1 MTSQTRY
8 AVFGGTALLGAGLA
22 VGLAAY
28 FVGMPA
34 VGALSGAPA
43 ELAYV
48 PAEASL
54 VAFADVREF
63 MGSDLHQQ
71 LRELTPGP
79 AAAEARGRQWF
90 QDTTGIDVER
100 DVEYVL
106 AYLPAGVEQGRHDQ
120 GLVLVRGRFDQP
132 RVEQLL
138 ERHGAVA
145 ETYRGK
151 RLMVRRFEEPGVPA
165 PDAGAP
171 VPPGAPR
178 PEMAVGFIQAG
189 LVAVGTRAAL
199 VQAIDLESGAGV
211 DITRNDAVMALVREA
226 DDSHAWAVGRFD
238 TLLADAHVP
247 VEVASRLPPVT
258 YFAAS
263 GTIDAGLSG
272 RVRMEARDAEAAQQL
287 NEVVRGFVALA
298 KLQSGSNPEVG
309 AFLQSIQLRSEETTV
324 ELSFAVP
331 SDAVRSLLSRA
342 HVGLVP

>member
-63 MGSDLHQQ
+63 IGSDLHQQ

-151 RLMVRRFEEPGVPA
+151 RLMVRRF
-165 PDAGAP
+165 
-171 VPPGAPR
+171 
-178 PEMAVGFIQAG
+178 
-189 LVAVGTRAAL
+189 
-199 VQAIDLESGAGV
+199 
-211 DITRNDAVMALVREA
+211 
-226 DDSHAWAVGRFD
+226 
-238 TLLADAHVP
+238 
-247 VEVASRLPPVT
+247 
-258 YFAAS
+258 
-263 GTIDAGLSG
+263 
-272 RVRMEARDAEAAQQL
+272 
-287 NEVVRGFVALA
+287 
-298 KLQSGSNPEVG
+298 
-309 AFLQSIQLRSEETTV
+309 
-324 ELSFAVP
+324 
-331 SDAVRSLLSRA
+331 
-342 HVGLVP
+342 